1 MSSGAR
7 TARRS
12 GLALLLGGADE
23 PAEPPPPPFDVEA
36 VRAEAFAAGRA
47 AGLAEGL
54 ADGAAAVA
62 PERERLRAAVAAFE
76 AARAIDGA
84 ALAPLFA
91 QLATRLAEA
100 VVGAELRLGPD
111 VVLRLAQ
118 AALAAAGPGAAA
130 LRAHPRDAALL
141 RAAGTA
147 VTLIEDAAM
156 PPGDLLVEGGDW
168 VVADGIS
175 ARLAAV
181 LGSALGDGEGEP

>member
-7 TARRS
+7 LARRS
-12 GLALLLGGADE
+12 GLALLFGADA
-23 PAEPPPPPFDVEA
+23 PAPEPPPPVDVEA

-47 AGLAEGL
+47 EGLAEGL
-54 ADGAAAVA
+54 AAGAAAVA

-76 AARAIDGA
+76 AARTIDGA

-118 AALAAAGPGAAA
+118 AALGVAGPGAAA
-130 LRAHPRDAALL
+130 LRANPADAALL
-141 RAAGTA
+141 RATDIA
-147 VTLIEDAAM
+147 VTLIEDPAMAA
-156 PPGDLLVEGGDW
+156 GELLVEGGDW
-168 VVADGIS
+168 VVAEGIS

-181 LGSALGDGEGEP
+181 LGSALGGGGEQG